1 MMRPIYSEFVAN
13 MTSKEWAA
21 DKHNRTDDN
30 RTFNETDHYEA
41 NFFNPEDHGTAHISV
56 LAPNGDAV
64 AVTTT
69 INFYFG
75 SEVLSPSTGTQEGQQ
90 HYLNLINKRD
100 NP

>member
-75 SEVLSPSTGTQEGQQ
+75 SEILSPSTGTQGG
-90 HYLNLINKRD
+90 H
-100 NP
+100 

>member
-1 MMRPIYSEFVAN
+1 MAN
-13 MTSKEWAA
+13 ITSKEWAA
-21 DKHNRTDDN
+21 DKHNRTNDE

-41 NFFNPEDHGTAHISV
+41 NFFSPEDHGTAHISV

-75 SEVLSPSTGTQEGQQ
+75 SEILSPSTGIGRIQSDLDFTSMYRNNSEQ
-90 HYLNLINKRD
+90 
-100 NP
+100 